1 MQGGNKIE
9 IKIHSKKDDR
19 ENAGEKQYTNLFIN
33 NLPDGYNNEQLRA
46 VFQTYGTIASCEINP
61 KNNHTGFVSFSSHA
75 EASAAIEGLHM
86 KQKVG
91 DSVMIVAPHVYKKE
105 NELKGAGGSS

>member
-1 MQGGNKIE
+1 
-9 IKIHSKKDDR
+9 
-19 ENAGEKQYTNLFIN
+19 
-33 NLPDGYNNEQLRA
+33 
-46 VFQTYGTIASCEINP
+46 
-61 KNNHTGFVSFSSHA
+61 VSFSSHA